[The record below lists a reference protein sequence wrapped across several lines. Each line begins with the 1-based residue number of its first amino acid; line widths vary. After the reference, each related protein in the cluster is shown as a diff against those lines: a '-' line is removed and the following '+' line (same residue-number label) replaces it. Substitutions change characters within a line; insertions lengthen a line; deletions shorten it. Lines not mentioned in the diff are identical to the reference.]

1 MDYNAATSP
10 LWNFSQQS
18 PPGFSQLAEN
28 DFLALFQKQFN
39 PDLSTPNAYSI
50 PHDGVDPSKITN
62 LPPAA
67 VPPPPLSDDSS
78 PSPPST
84 NDLLS
89 SSRRQSTNSTTEQE
103 THELKRKASI
113 DDMEEDN
120 PSQKAC
126 VSSYPQ
132 ILSPTH

>member
-1 MDYNAATSP
+1 MDYAATSS
-10 LWNFSQQS
+10 LWNFSQS
-18 PPGFSQLAEN
+18 PTGFSQLAEN
-28 DFLALFQKQFN
+28 DLLALLQKQFN
-39 PDLSTPNAYSI
+39 PDLPSPNSYSI

-62 LPPAA
+62 LPASA
-67 VPPPPLSDDSS
+67 PPPLLSDDSS

-84 NDLLS
+84 NNDHVS

-113 DDMEEDN
+113 DAMEEDN

-126 VSSYPQ
+126 VSSSPQ
-132 ILSPTH
+132 IVSRTH